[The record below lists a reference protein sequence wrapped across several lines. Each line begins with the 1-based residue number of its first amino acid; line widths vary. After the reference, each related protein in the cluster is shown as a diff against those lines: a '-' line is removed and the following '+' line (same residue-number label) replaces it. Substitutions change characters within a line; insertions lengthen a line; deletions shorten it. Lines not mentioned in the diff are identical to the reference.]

1 MDLGHFT
8 LITKMSNSTE
18 VAVISYTIAFMFY
31 VAKRDLTNKCK
42 LRRNAENFRRLLHMN
57 PYPLILANLQNDE
70 ISLINQ
76 QGIDYYH
83 LHYLDMENLDGEFL
97 FANLKKSRLF

>member
-1 MDLGHFT
+1 
-8 LITKMSNSTE
+8 
-18 VAVISYTIAFMFY
+18 
-31 VAKRDLTNKCK
+31 
-42 LRRNAENFRRLLHMN
+42 MN